1 MQLNRPMNTLTI
13 FYDPRCGLCM
23 AFRLWLDRQKK
34 SVRIEFIDYASD
46 QAYARFPAIRDLHAD
61 QDIIVMADDGR
72 WWQGSAAWLVC
83 LWTTYEYRAWSFRF
97 AAPHWEPLVKR
108 MVHAMSTRR
117 HKISQLMG
125 LKSEAQLWQAV
136 TQIEKENCSTGTCQ
150 INPATPPAL
159 PALLKAKGPTHPVF

>member
-1 MQLNRPMNTLTI
+1 MQTNRNMNTLTI

-23 AFRLWLDRQKK
+23 AFRLWLERQKK

-46 QAYARFPAIRDLHAD
+46 QALHRFPSIRDLHAD
-61 QDIIVMADDGR
+61 QDIVVMADDGR

-108 MVHAMSTRR
+108 MVHALSTRR

-125 LKSEAQLWQAV
+125 LKSESQLWQAV
-136 TQIEKENCSTGTCQ
+136 TQIEKENCSTSNCNITL
-150 INPATPPAL
+150 ATPPAL
-159 PALLKAKGPTHPVF
+159 PSLLKAKEKAPYVF